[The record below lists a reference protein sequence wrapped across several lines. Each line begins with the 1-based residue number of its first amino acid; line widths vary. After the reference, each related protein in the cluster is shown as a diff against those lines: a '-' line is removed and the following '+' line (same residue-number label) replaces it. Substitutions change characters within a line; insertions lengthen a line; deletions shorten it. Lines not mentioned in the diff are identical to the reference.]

1 MTPQQALERAE
12 EIGAEPCCRN
22 QLARQMYQAGPR
34 DAEAD
39 MARRRAQAASQ
50 VTRGV
55 PHAELEERRAPRGSR
70 RPRPVRRPA
79 PRPLPRPGRQTT
91 GRTSNRKG
99 SSMSDYTG
107 PIAAGGER
115 EVDCLHPATS
125 HPGAFGISTG
135 HPVPPGPGADAAPGP
150 VNHHPGP
157 DFAPREPEAGS

>member
-12 EIGAEPCCRN
+12 EIGADTRYRN
-22 QLARQMYQAGPR
+22 QLARQMYQAGPH

-39 MARRRAQAASQ
+39 MARRWAQAASQ
-50 VTRGV
+50 VTHGV
-55 PHAELEERRAPRGSR
+55 PHAELEERRAGTR

-91 GRTSNRKG
+91 SRTRNRKG

-107 PIAAGGER
+107 AIATGADH
-115 EVDCLHPATS
+115 EVDGLHPATS

-135 HPVPPGPGADAAPGP
+135 HPVPPGS
-150 VNHHPGP
+150 
-157 DFAPREPEAGS
+157 RR